1 MAVTEIQFTS
11 HVFKEGSMYVAYTP
25 ELDLSSCAR
34 TEAKASKNLQEAVRL
49 FLEEAEKHGTLHQI
63 LEEAGFEPAVP
74 YSDQLS
80 RSLRRHRRVC
90 TRRPQLRTPL
100 HRFKVS

>member
-11 HVFKEGSMYVAYTP
+11 HVFKEGGMYVAYTP

-49 FLEEAEKHGTLHQI
+49 FLEEAEKHGTLRQI
-63 LEEAGFEPAVP
+63 LEEAGFEQHKHKLEGPKFIAT
-74 YSDQLS
+74 
-80 RSLRRHRRVC
+80 RRV
-90 TRRPQLRTPL
+90 TIP
-100 HRFKVS
+100 VSLAYAKN

>member
-1 MAVTEIQFTS
+1 
-11 HVFKEGSMYVAYTP
+11 VAYTP

-63 LEEAGFEPAVP
+63 LEEAGFE
-74 YSDQLS
+74 QHKHKL
-80 RSLRRHRRVC
+80 
-90 TRRPQLRTPL
+90 
-100 HRFKVS
+100 